1 MIKRKWQ
8 RKGTAIT
15 LMFLCALS
23 LVSCASIHY
32 YWYTQSE
39 SSIKLSVKAGK
50 VQRMLIITN
59 VSPSEAVK
67 LNKEKAWL
75 EGMDVGD
82 YFEIGEHPETF
93 FLVHYTDPGKGGVVF
108 YNFNFEASDF
118 DPKKEDVI
126 AILDHF
132 GLTESLN
139 WKTRTISL
147 KTLTSSQTCHF
158 HALFEFGDF
167 QRLKKPEWFE
177 ERWQS
182 N

>member
-1 MIKRKWQ
+1 MAE
-8 RKGTAIT
+8 KGN
-15 LMFLCALS
+15 
-23 LVSCASIHY
+23 
-32 YWYTQSE
+32 
-39 SSIKLSVKAGK
+39 
-50 VQRMLIITN
+50 RDN
-59 VSPSEAVK
+59 
-67 LNKEKAWL
+67 
-75 EGMDVGD
+75 
-82 YFEIGEHPETF
+82 FEIGEHPETF